1 MTQDT
6 KDLEQK
12 LWQSADK
19 LRNNMSPSE
28 YKFIVL
34 GLIFLKYIS
43 DSFDER
49 YEKAKAEKYDPED
62 KDWYLAENVF
72 WVPKEARWKTLQD
85 KAKQSDIGVVVD
97 DAMEAI
103 ERENPILKGVLP
115 KDYAKESLDKRRLGE
130 LIDIFSTLSMH
141 EGKHSGKDLL
151 GQVYEYFIGMFADA
165 EGQRGG
171 EFYTPQ
177 SIVKL
182 LVEMLEPY
190 KGRIY

>member
-1 MTQDT
+1 
-6 KDLEQK
+6 
-12 LWQSADK
+12 
-19 LRNNMSPSE
+19 
-28 YKFIVL
+28 
-34 GLIFLKYIS
+34 
-43 DSFDER
+43 
-49 YEKAKAEKYDPED
+49 
-62 KDWYLAENVF
+62 LAENVF

-151 GQVYEYFIGMFADA
+151 VRCMSILSVCSPMPRDSVA
-165 EGQRGG
+165 ES
-171 EFYTPQ
+171 
-177 SIVKL
+177 SIRHRVL
-182 LVEMLEPY
+182 
-190 KGRIY
+190 